1 MSKTLIGLM
10 ATVFVFVAALATSA
24 VSQSAEVPAAVTMP
38 DTYAGQM
45 AQQFLDAFNSG
56 EEQQWREYF
65 LQDPKARDSAE
76 VLQRRMDMTQ
86 FLHGDLGGLDARKLV
101 EDNEYMIKFLTKAR
115 DPKGPFNWVVL
126 AMDFDSLPP
135 HGIKSI
141 GIQPGDEPGKELPQG
156 ELRPE
161 QMAALLDEYVQ
172 GMADEDRFSGTV
184 LVAKDGEPIYKKA
197 FGQANLRYHVPNQI
211 DTKFNL
217 GSMNKM
223 FTGVAIAQ
231 LAEQGK
237 LSFDDPVGK
246 FLKDYPNKEVAEKVT
261 IHHLLTH
268 TSGLSDYWEPLFN
281 GNFTTVRT
289 VQGYAELFW
298 NDSLLFEPG
307 ERFQYSNAG
316 PIVLGLIIE
325 KISGQSYFD
334 YCIDHI
340 HKPAGMINSDCYEMD
355 AVVENLAFGYTR
367 TDMEGRPVDGP
378 RRNNMFL
385 HAVMGGPAGGG
396 WSTVEDLLGFARAL
410 QSGQLVGKAYVD
422 TLTTGKEEMGPDM
435 KYGYLFGEEFRDGHR
450 IVGHNGGAPGI
461 SAQLDMYVDL
471 GYTVAV
477 LSNYDM
483 MAGIVA
489 AKIGEMI
496 VR

>member
-1 MSKTLIGLM
+1 M
-10 ATVFVFVAALATSA
+10 
-24 VSQSAEVPAAVTMP
+24 
-38 DTYAGQM
+38 
-45 AQQFLDAFNSG
+45 
-56 EEQQWREYF
+56 
-65 LQDPKARDSAE
+65 
-76 VLQRRMDMTQ
+76 
-86 FLHGDLGGLDARKLV
+86 
-101 EDNEYMIKFLTKAR
+101 
-115 DPKGPFNWVVL
+115 
-126 AMDFDSLPP
+126 
-135 HGIKSI
+135 
-141 GIQPGDEPGKELPQG
+141 
-156 ELRPE
+156 
-161 QMAALLDEYVQ
+161 
-172 GMADEDRFSGTV
+172 
-184 LVAKDGEPIYKKA
+184 
-197 FGQANLRYHVPNQI
+197 
-211 DTKFNL
+211 
-217 GSMNKM
+217 
-223 FTGVAIAQ
+223 
-231 LAEQGK
+231 
-237 LSFDDPVGK
+237 
-246 FLKDYPNKEVAEKVT
+246 AEKVT

-281 GNFTTVRT
+281 SNFTTVRT

-298 NDSLLFEPG
+298 DDTLLFEPG

-334 YCIDHI
+334 YVKEHI
-340 HKPAGMINSDCYEMD
+340 YKPAGMINSDCYEMD

-367 TDMEGRPVDGP
+367 TDMDGHPVDGP

-385 HAVMGGPAGGG
+385 HAVRGGPAGGG
-396 WSTVEDLLGFARAL
+396 WSTVEDLFGFAKAL

-483 MAGIVA
+483 MAGVVA
-489 AKIGEMI
+489 GKIGEMI

>member
-1 MSKTLIGLM
+1 MSKSFFALIVAVCLAVGCL
-10 ATVFVFVAALATSA
+10 APSTVC
-24 VSQSAEVPAAVTMP
+24 QSAEAPTSVTFP

-56 EEQQWREYF
+56 EENLWREYF
-65 LQDPKARDSAE
+65 LQDPKAKDSAE

-86 FLHGDLGGLDARKLV
+86 FLYGDLGGLDARKLV
-101 EDNEYMIKFLTKAR
+101 EDNEYMIKFLAEAR
-115 DPKGPFNWVVL
+115 EPKGPFNWVVL
-126 AMDFDSLPP
+126 VMAFDSLPP

-141 GIQPGDEPGKELPQG
+141 GVQPGDEPGKELPPGKLKPQ
-156 ELRPE
+156 
-161 QMAALLDEYVQ
+161 QMVALLDEYVQ
-172 GMADEDRFSGTV
+172 SLAAEDRFSGTV
-184 LVAKDGEPIYKKA
+184 LVAKDGQPIYKKA

-237 LSFDDPVGK
+237 LSFNDLVGK
-246 FLKDYPNKEVAEKVT
+246 FLPDYPNKEVAEKVT

-281 GNFTTVRT
+281 SNFTTVRT

-298 NDSLLFEPG
+298 DDTLLFEPG

-334 YCIDHI
+334 YVKEHI
-340 HKPAGMINSDCYEMD
+340 YKPAGMINSDCYEMD

-367 TDMEGRPVDGP
+367 TDMDGHPVDGP

-385 HAVMGGPAGGG
+385 HAVRGGPAGGG
-396 WSTVEDLLGFARAL
+396 WSTVEDLFGFAKAL

-435 KYGYLFGEEFRDGHR
+435 KYGYLFGEEFSDGHR

-483 MAGIVA
+483 MAGVVA
-489 AKIGEMI
+489 GKIGEMI